1 MNKELDFKLIESDWL
16 LINYNTKPK
25 IIYSKVT
32 RNKKKKKIL
41 DQKNAFISFF
51 NSIYMD
57 IFIFFRTNIFSTDN
71 IIGCII
77 SKEVD
82 SKMII

>member
-32 RNKKKKKIL
+32 RNKKKKK
-41 DQKNAFISFF
+41 
-51 NSIYMD
+51 
-57 IFIFFRTNIFSTDN
+57 NIRPKK
-71 IIGCII
+71 CLY
-77 SKEVD
+77 
-82 SKMII
+82 